1 MSIKNLFE
9 GDRKRVN
16 RLLADTGSSNVF
28 QAIDRLK
35 DEALAES
42 SVSKLKQIKSDILF
56 LYSFEEQASRR
67 HEAYSA
73 KIRKMRE
80 EIQGL

>member
-16 RLLADTGSSNVF
+16 RLLSDTGSVNVF

-35 DEALAES
+35 DKALAES

-56 LYSFEEQASRR
+56 LYSFEKQVSRR

>member
-9 GDRKRVN
+9 GDRKRVD
-16 RLLADTGSSNVF
+16 RLLSDTGSVNIF

>member
-16 RLLADTGSSNVF
+16 RLLSDTGSVNIF

-35 DEALAES
+35 DEALAEA

-56 LYSFEEQASRR
+56 LYSFEKQASRR

>member
-16 RLLADTGSSNVF
+16 RLLSDTDSVNVF

-56 LYSFEEQASRR
+56 LYSFKEKASRR
-67 HEAYSA
+67 HEAYAA
-73 KIRKMRE
+73 KIEKMRE

>member
-16 RLLADTGSSNVF
+16 RLLSDTGSVNVF

-56 LYSFEEQASRR
+56 LYSFEKQASIR
-67 HEAYSA
+67 HEAYAA
-73 KIRKMRE
+73 KIMKMRE

>member
-16 RLLADTGSSNVF
+16 RLLSDTGSVNVF
-28 QAIDRLK
+28 QVIDHLK
-35 DEALAES
+35 NEALAES

-56 LYSFEEQASRR
+56 LYSFEKQASRR
-67 HEAYSA
+67 HEVYSA

>member
-9 GDRKRVN
+9 GERKRVN
-16 RLLADTGSSNVF
+16 RLLSDTGSVNVF

-42 SVSKLKQIKSDILF
+42 SISKLKQIKSDILF
-56 LYSFEEQASRR
+56 LYSFKEQVSRR
-67 HEAYSA
+67 HEAYTA
-73 KIRKMRE
+73 KIEKMRE

>member
-9 GDRKRVN
+9 GDQKRVN
-16 RLLADTGSSNVF
+16 RLLSDTGSVNVF
-28 QAIDRLK
+28 QAIDCLK
-35 DEALAES
+35 NEALAES

-56 LYSFEEQASRR
+56 LYSFEKQESRK

>member
-9 GDRKRVN
+9 GDRKRVD
-16 RLLADTGSSNVF
+16 RLLSDTGSVNVF

-67 HEAYSA
+67 HEAYAA
-73 KIRKMRE
+73 KIEKMRE

>member
-16 RLLADTGSSNVF
+16 RLLSDTDSVNVF

-35 DEALAES
+35 DEALTES

-56 LYSFEEQASRR
+56 LYFFEKQASRR
-67 HEAYSA
+67 HEAYAA

>member
-9 GDRKRVN
+9 GDRKRVD
-16 RLLADTGSSNVF
+16 RLLSDTDSVNVF

-56 LYSFEEQASRR
+56 LYSFKEKASRR
-67 HEAYSA
+67 HEAYAA
-73 KIRKMRE
+73 KIEKMRE

>member
-16 RLLADTGSSNVF
+16 RLLSDTGSVNVF

-35 DEALAES
+35 DKALAES

-56 LYSFEEQASRR
+56 LYSFEKQTSRR
-67 HEAYSA
+67 NEAHAA

>member
-9 GDRKRVN
+9 GDRKRVD
-16 RLLADTGSSNVF
+16 RLLSDTGSVNIF

-35 DEALAES
+35 DKALAES

-56 LYSFEEQASRR
+56 LYSFEKQASRR